1 MNGNDSTGPNGH
13 LLHLLDLSREMQCVI
28 GRDGRLEYV
37 SPTFKALGYEAQD
50 LLGREFLDLIQAED
64 REAMSAKLSRGAGVE
79 VRLESR
85 FLRKDGAYQWVA
97 WRAKRAADGTL
108 FAVALDATERK
119 WVRDELRASLS
130 LVQATLDSTADGILV
145 LDARRK
151 IVTFNRKYREM
162 WSLADDLI
170 DGRDVAAIHDFVT
183 AQLVDPIV
191 YLTMFDRLESR
202 ATDEAYV
209 VLEFKDGRIFESFS
223 RPRWIEDS
231 VEGRVWS
238 FRDLTERTRAE
249 RELREHLSM
258 GLEHAVEGICWVDD
272 AGRFLA
278 VNPVFAT
285 MAGYPDKSDLVGVEW
300 TQTLLEAD
308 RERAARAFEGI
319 VQAGKVEIEVRGA
332 HKDGSIVHLRVLMV
346 HGRNDGSGH
355 RFFVKDISE
364 QKKLQERLLLTD
376 RMSSMGTL
384 TAGVAHEINN
394 PLSYVMAN
402 LGILIEDLP
411 RLVAGQGEQR
421 VREISQILDDMRDGT
436 ERVRRIVRD
445 LKVFSRPDPTPNGPV
460 DVRRVIEVAINMA
473 YNEIRHRA
481 RLTKDYTDVPLVE
494 ANETELGQVFLNL
507 LINAAQAIRE
517 GDVDQNEIRIT
528 TKPGP
533 GDGITVEIRDTG
545 SGIPPALMSRIFDPF
560 FTTKPIG
567 TGTGLGLSV
576 CHGIVAKLGGQI
588 LVESEIGKGSSFRV
602 VLRRAK
608 TDKRPTTRPPAR
620 PTSDHPRSSV
630 LIVDDEPLVAHG
642 IRRMVE
648 RDHDARVCTSGQ
660 EALRAIAEG
669 AAFDVILCDLMMP
682 VMTGMDL
689 HEELLRIDPRLADR
703 VIFMSGGAFTARAR
717 EFLERVP
724 NQRFEKPI
732 DFGTLRAGIRALLRP
747 PPS

>member
-1 MNGNDSTGPNGH
+1 MDESNGH

-28 GRDGRLEYV
+28 GPDGRLEYI
-37 SPTFKALGYEAQD
+37 SPTFKALDHEAAS
-50 LLGREFLDLIQAED
+50 LVGRQFLDLIHPED
-64 REAMSAKLSRGAGVE
+64 REAMSAKLNRATGVE
-79 VRLESR
+79 LRVESR
-85 FLRKDGAYQWVA
+85 FLRKDGAYQWLA
-97 WRAKRAADGTL
+97 WRAKRGADGTL
-108 FAVALDATERK
+108 FAVALDATERR

-145 LDARRK
+145 LDATRK
-151 IVTFNRKYREM
+151 IVTFNRKYVEM
-162 WSLADDLI
+162 WSLPDDLI

-183 AQLVDPIV
+183 AQLSAPTV
-191 YLTMFDRLESR
+191 YLAMFDRLESR

-238 FRDLTERTRAE
+238 FRDVTERTRAE

-272 AGRFLA
+272 AGRYSA
-278 VNPVFAT
+278 VNPIFASI
-285 MAGYPDKSDLVGVEW
+285 AGYADKGELVGVDW
-300 TQTLLEAD
+300 TQTILEAD
-308 RERAARAFEGI
+308 RERAAAAFELM
-319 VQAGKVEIEVRGA
+319 VQTGKVEIELRGVR
-332 HKDGSIVHLRVLMV
+332 KDGAIFHLRVLMV
-346 HGRNDGSGH
+346 SGARNKGSREH
-355 RFFVKDISE
+355 RFFVKDITE
-364 QKKLQERLLLTD
+364 QRQMQERLLLTD

-402 LGILIEDLP
+402 LGLLIEDLP
-411 RLVAGQGEQR
+411 RIVADQGEQR
-421 VREISQILDDMRDGT
+421 AREISQILDDMRDGT

-460 DVRRVIEVAINMA
+460 DVRRVIEFAINMA
-473 YNEIRHRA
+473 WNEIRHRA
-481 RLTKDYTDVPLVE
+481 RLTKDYGNVPLVQ

-507 LINAAQAIRE
+507 LVNAAQAIRE
-517 GDVDQNEIRIT
+517 GDVDRNEIRIT
-528 TKPGP
+528 TTPGP
-533 GDGITVEIRDTG
+533 GDAVTVEFRDTG
-545 SGIPPALMSRIFDPF
+545 CGIPASLVSRIFDPF

-567 TGTGLGLSV
+567 MGTGLGLSV

-588 LVESEIGKGSSFRV
+588 HVESEVGRGSSFRV
-602 VLRRAK
+602 VLRRA
-608 TDKRPTTRPPAR
+608 TAEVRTSARPATRPP
-620 PTSDHPRSSV
+620 SDHPRSSV

-648 RDHDARVCTSGQ
+648 RDHNAHVCTSGQ

-669 AAFDVILCDLMMP
+669 PGFDVILCDLMMP

-689 HEELLRIDPRLADR
+689 HEELTRIDPGLAEK
-703 VIFMSGGAFTARAR
+703 VIFMSGGAFTPRAR
-717 EFLERVP
+717 EFLDRVP

-732 DFGTLRAGIRALLRP
+732 DFGTLRAGIRALLRSP
-747 PPS
+747 AQ